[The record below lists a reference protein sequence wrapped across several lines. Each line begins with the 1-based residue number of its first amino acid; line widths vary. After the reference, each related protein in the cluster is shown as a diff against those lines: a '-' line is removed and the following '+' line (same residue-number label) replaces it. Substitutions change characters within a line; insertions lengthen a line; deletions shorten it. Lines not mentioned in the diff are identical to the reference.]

1 MPMYPYAC
9 IQDDGDKWHP
19 IKTIFFLK
27 QYWLLQKKQ
36 DCFVDALTVWSLVS
50 NSFNHIKGESL
61 FVHAI
66 LLNFHAFV
74 HS

>member
-1 MPMYPYAC
+1 MTVTNGT
-9 IQDDGDKWHP
+9 QLKLL
-19 IKTIFFLK
+19 FFKAVLAASK
-27 QYWLLQKKQ
+27 ETGLFCRRFDSLII
-36 DCFVDALTVWSLVS
+36 LVS